1 MNILA
6 IECSL
11 TPSSLC
17 LMNDEG
23 ALLYHHEWYVDR
35 NHDAELFPA
44 LEQCLA
50 ILADRPLD
58 LILVGSGPGSY
69 GGVRVALAAA
79 EGISLVRASK
89 IAAID
94 SWAQLAVGGR
104 DWIIS
109 DAKRGGWTLRHPGGL
124 IEVSTIEA
132 INALLAQGERIGSVE
147 SAELLTK
154 NDLSEVE
161 AALAPS
167 AQGLVETWLHMT
179 PEAQQLLLDTP
190 PAPIYVRQPH
200 ITKAKRKPWECG

>member
-17 LMNDEG
+17 LMNESG
-23 ALLYHHEWYVDR
+23 EVLYHHEWAVDR

-44 LEQCLA
+44 LEKCMSTLG
-50 ILADRPLD
+50 DRSLD

-79 EGISLVRASK
+79 EGISLVRGSRL
-89 IAAID
+89 AAID
-94 SWAQLAVGGR
+94 SWAQLATNGR
-104 DWIIS
+104 EWIIS
-109 DAKRGGWTLRHPGGL
+109 DAKRGGWTLRHPDGL
-124 IEVSTIEA
+124 IEVSTAEA
-132 INALLAQGERIGSVE
+132 IKELLEKGETLGSVE
-147 SAELLTK
+147 SAELLAK
-154 NDLSEVE
+154 HGLSEVK
-161 AALAPS
+161 ADLAPS
-167 AQGLVETWLHMT
+167 AQGLIESWQRMT
-179 PEAQQLLLDTP
+179 EEVQRSMLDTP